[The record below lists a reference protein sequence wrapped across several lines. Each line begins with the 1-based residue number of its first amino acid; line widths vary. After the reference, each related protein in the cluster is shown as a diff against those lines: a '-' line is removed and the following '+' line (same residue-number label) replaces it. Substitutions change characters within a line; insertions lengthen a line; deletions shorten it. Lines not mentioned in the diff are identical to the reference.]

1 MAADD
6 ENDMFAEIRRKLA
19 ENRVKEK
26 REEEKRRENRRKN
39 TKVWKKKNGKAR
51 RTKRTAETVANAEE
65 SAVDIDELGAKL
77 REAREREERRNA
89 TTRSKPVGPLRVII
103 IRQRP
108 KTRESN

>member
-39 TKVWKKKNGKAR
+39 TKVWKKRMVKH
-51 RTKRTAETVANAEE
+51 EE
-65 SAVDIDELGAKL
+65 QS
-77 REAREREERRNA
+77 ERR
-89 TTRSKPVGPLRVII
+89 K
-103 IRQRP
+103 
-108 KTRESN
+108 